1 MVEKFNYVDANHDG
15 SISIDELKEVYKM
28 FDPEYDEAKV
38 AADFEKFDADHNGK
52 VSMAEFLRAEG
63 IDVSKFDAAE
73 LGGRGGE
80 LEAEQEALRRGVA
93 AVEIVPGGMES
104 QEVGVEASCVSAVG
118 VGGAARP
125 STPSRP
131 SRSMS
136 QFKKR
141 SADGASKE
149 AAKEEEA
156 ASKTLR
162 LKIKNVSFAASDDD
176 VRRWLGGIDVR
187 SLDVPRRP
195 NGKGRGHAVVAVASP
210 EAEAKLLSRDG
221 AALLGRAV
229 EVRRLAE
236 PLDGRRAA
244 PASSA
249 SNSAAARCG
258 PFGAADP
265 SLADASKEAINAL
278 DAFDATSVRA
288 ADARRRAAEV
298 VHATTADGVDRGV
311 ASLRAKLAAGDG
323 AVATADGG
331 SFDDRGHRTRR
342 AHRRPCLFKIEQKVK
357 GAAPIGDWARC
368 WSSPAPPDLK
378 MSDPTAEDFL
388 VNQQIKDFAFD
399 LHDATRRSHLA
410 EDIKRLYTVE
420 FKELSEKYCDKQ
432 PWPVAEAIASQC
444 IGNDGAPDAYFLCVY
459 RELMFRHMF
468 AKLKTAP
475 RIGSRRGPTTALFDF
490 VLAGDD
496 AATELSS
503 QWVFDILHEFVY
515 QFQSFCQYRTQ
526 NSGGAPRRSL
536 LEASDA
542 CWHAP
547 TVLGYLLRL
556 AELGRA
562 ADGPAGRVAPSP
574 LHYQMGYLAI
584 SGAAEC
590 LLGDYEA
597 SVAALGAV
605 DPFDEGAEFAKIFS
619 CRLNVLY
626 HLGYSLMMLKR
637 YRDALAT
644 FDGVLAH
651 LARLAK
657 HGGLQRFPA
666 ADQVQKM
673 NDRMLA
679 LFAIALALAPGF
691 PVGGGVAAIK
701 DKSATRWRSWSGD
714 AATFDNMLT
723 YASPK
728 FVVPSIPDYGAP
740 VNSSHDAYKQQIR
753 LFNDE
758 VLQQQKL
765 SKIRSYLKLH
775 VHRPRQARASTTSPS
790 PRSAQLVGIKAKLRL
805 DDRKPIGAARLDAA
819 GGADDIHFYV
829 KGDMIHVDEPAT
841 QAARHDDFF
850 ANQMKKY
857 DDYIEVVKGLDA
869 KPPPPPASPRAAQDR
884 D

>member
-1 MVEKFNYVDANHDG
+1 
-15 SISIDELKEVYKM
+15 
-28 FDPEYDEAKV
+28 
-38 AADFEKFDADHNGK
+38 
-52 VSMAEFLRAEG
+52 
-63 IDVSKFDAAE
+63 
-73 LGGRGGE
+73 
-80 LEAEQEALRRGVA
+80 
-93 AVEIVPGGMES
+93 
-104 QEVGVEASCVSAVG
+104 
-118 VGGAARP
+118 
-125 STPSRP
+125 
-131 SRSMS
+131 
-136 QFKKR
+136 
-141 SADGASKE
+141 
-149 AAKEEEA
+149 
-156 ASKTLR
+156 
-162 LKIKNVSFAASDDD
+162 
-176 VRRWLGGIDVR
+176 
-187 SLDVPRRP
+187 
-195 NGKGRGHAVVAVASP
+195 
-210 EAEAKLLSRDG
+210 
-221 AALLGRAV
+221 
-229 EVRRLAE
+229 
-236 PLDGRRAA
+236 
-244 PASSA
+244 
-249 SNSAAARCG
+249 
-258 PFGAADP
+258 
-265 SLADASKEAINAL
+265 
-278 DAFDATSVRA
+278 
-288 ADARRRAAEV
+288 
-298 VHATTADGVDRGV
+298 
-311 ASLRAKLAAGDG
+311 
-323 AVATADGG
+323 
-331 SFDDRGHRTRR
+331 
-342 AHRRPCLFKIEQKVK
+342 
-357 GAAPIGDWARC
+357 
-368 WSSPAPPDLK
+368 

-468 AKLKTAP
+468 AKLKTTLEDRLAAWANY
-475 RIGSRRGPTTALFDF
+475 RALFDF

-526 NSGGAPRRSL
+526 NSGRSAEERSL

-562 ADGPAGRVAPSP
+562 ADGPAGRARAPSP
-574 LHYQMGYLAI
+574 LHYQMGYFATI
-584 SGAAEC
+584 SRSRVEC

-637 YRDALAT
+637 
-644 FDGVLAH
+644 
-651 LARLAK
+651 
-657 HGGLQRFPA
+657 P
-666 ADQVQKM
+666 KM

-679 LFAIALALAPGF
+679 LFAIAGFGPGF
-691 PVGGGVAAIK
+691 PVDDGVAAIK
-701 DKSATRWRSWSGD
+701 DKYGDKMALMERGD

-765 SKIRSYLKLH
+765 SKIRSYLKLYTSIGLDKL
-775 VHRPRQARASTTSPS
+775 ARFNDESVAAF
-790 PRSAQLVGIKAKLRL
+790 RAQL
-805 DDRKPIGAARLDAA
+805 
-819 GGADDIHFYV
+819 
-829 KGDMIHVDEPAT
+829 
-841 QAARHDDFF
+841 AARHDDFF

>member
-1 MVEKFNYVDANHDG
+1 
-15 SISIDELKEVYKM
+15 
-28 FDPEYDEAKV
+28 
-38 AADFEKFDADHNGK
+38 
-52 VSMAEFLRAEG
+52 
-63 IDVSKFDAAE
+63 
-73 LGGRGGE
+73 
-80 LEAEQEALRRGVA
+80 
-93 AVEIVPGGMES
+93 
-104 QEVGVEASCVSAVG
+104 
-118 VGGAARP
+118 
-125 STPSRP
+125 
-131 SRSMS
+131 
-136 QFKKR
+136 
-141 SADGASKE
+141 
-149 AAKEEEA
+149 
-156 ASKTLR
+156 
-162 LKIKNVSFAASDDD
+162 
-176 VRRWLGGIDVR
+176 
-187 SLDVPRRP
+187 
-195 NGKGRGHAVVAVASP
+195 
-210 EAEAKLLSRDG
+210 
-221 AALLGRAV
+221 
-229 EVRRLAE
+229 
-236 PLDGRRAA
+236 
-244 PASSA
+244 
-249 SNSAAARCG
+249 
-258 PFGAADP
+258 
-265 SLADASKEAINAL
+265 
-278 DAFDATSVRA
+278 
-288 ADARRRAAEV
+288 
-298 VHATTADGVDRGV
+298 
-311 ASLRAKLAAGDG
+311 
-323 AVATADGG
+323 
-331 SFDDRGHRTRR
+331 
-342 AHRRPCLFKIEQKVK
+342 
-357 GAAPIGDWARC
+357 
-368 WSSPAPPDLK
+368 

-444 IGNDGAPDAYFLCVY
+444 IGNDGAPDAYFLC
-459 RELMFRHMF
+459 
-468 AKLKTAP
+468 
-475 RIGSRRGPTTALFDF
+475 
-490 VLAGDD
+490 
-496 AATELSS
+496 LSS

-562 ADGPAGRVAPSP
+562 ADGPRARAEPAPLP
-574 LHYQMGYLAI
+574 DGLLATI

-691 PVGGGVAAIK
+691 PVDDGVAAAIK
-701 DKSATRWRSWSGD
+701 DKYGDKMALMERGD

-740 VNSSHDAYKQQIR
+740 
-753 LFNDE
+753 
-758 VLQQQKL
+758 QQKL
-765 SKIRSYLKLH
+765 SKIRSYLKLYTSIGLDKL
-775 VHRPRQARASTTSPS
+775 ARFNDESVAAF
-790 PRSAQLVGIKAKLRL
+790 RAQLVGIKAKLRL
-805 DDRKPIGAARLDAA
+805 DDRKPIGAARLVAA

-841 QAARHDDFF
+841 QAARHDDFREP
-850 ANQMKKY
+850 
-857 DDYIEVVKGLDA
+857 DEEVRRLHRGR
-869 KPPPPPASPRAAQDR
+869 RA
-884 D
+884 

>member
-1 MVEKFNYVDANHDG
+1 
-15 SISIDELKEVYKM
+15 
-28 FDPEYDEAKV
+28 
-38 AADFEKFDADHNGK
+38 
-52 VSMAEFLRAEG
+52 
-63 IDVSKFDAAE
+63 
-73 LGGRGGE
+73 
-80 LEAEQEALRRGVA
+80 
-93 AVEIVPGGMES
+93 
-104 QEVGVEASCVSAVG
+104 
-118 VGGAARP
+118 
-125 STPSRP
+125 
-131 SRSMS
+131 
-136 QFKKR
+136 
-141 SADGASKE
+141 
-149 AAKEEEA
+149 
-156 ASKTLR
+156 
-162 LKIKNVSFAASDDD
+162 
-176 VRRWLGGIDVR
+176 
-187 SLDVPRRP
+187 
-195 NGKGRGHAVVAVASP
+195 
-210 EAEAKLLSRDG
+210 
-221 AALLGRAV
+221 
-229 EVRRLAE
+229 
-236 PLDGRRAA
+236 
-244 PASSA
+244 
-249 SNSAAARCG
+249 
-258 PFGAADP
+258 
-265 SLADASKEAINAL
+265 
-278 DAFDATSVRA
+278 
-288 ADARRRAAEV
+288 
-298 VHATTADGVDRGV
+298 
-311 ASLRAKLAAGDG
+311 
-323 AVATADGG
+323 
-331 SFDDRGHRTRR
+331 
-342 AHRRPCLFKIEQKVK
+342 
-357 GAAPIGDWARC
+357 
-368 WSSPAPPDLK
+368 

-468 AKLKTAP
+468 AKLKTTLEDRLAAWANYC
-475 RIGSRRGPTTALFDF
+475 ALFDF

-526 NSGGAPRRSL
+526 NSGRSAEERSL

-556 AELGRA
+556 AALGRA
-562 ADGPAGRVAPSP
+562 ADGPAGRARAPSP
-574 LHYQMGYLAI
+574 LHYQMGYFATI
-584 SGAAEC
+584 SRSRVEC

-597 SVAALGAV
+597 SVAALAAV

-691 PVGGGVAAIK
+691 PVDDGVAAAIK
-701 DKSATRWRSWSGD
+701 DKYGDKMALMERGD

-765 SKIRSYLKLH
+765 SKIRSYLKLYTSIGLDKL
-775 VHRPRQARASTTSPS
+775 ARFNDESVAAF
-790 PRSAQLVGIKAKLRL
+790 RAQLVGIKAKLRL

-857 DDYIEVVKGLDA
+857 DDDIEVVKGLDA